1 MGTAL
6 ARTAMRVMVW
16 LYRRTGGRIG
26 GTVSGAPVLLITT
39 TGRKSGRP
47 WTNPV
52 MYQRDSDGYVVIASN
67 GGSPRHPGWFLNLR
81 RDPEASIQV
90 GREIVQVTAVQAS
103 GAERDRLFGL
113 MTKAYKGFADYET
126 KTTRTIPVVRLAPR

>member
-52 MYQRDSDGYVVIASN
+52 MYQRDGDGYVVIASN